1 MIQEINNSWIEEIIL
16 NKPIS
21 IQGSYVIKFSL
32 HKKPL
37 YVQFPQCKI
46 KNGIQKSGKKNYCD
60 LVFSNEDDVFIDW
73 VENLEKYCKKSIF
86 KNKIWFDTDLD
97 EDDIDNF
104 FSDVLKY
111 FKGKFHSMRVHIPSD
126 LGIYDETGQNKILFE
141 NVEENTDA
149 LTIIEVVGIK
159 CSEKNFQI
167 EMEVKQMLLIKPLHL
182 FEKCII
188 KPPPHTQDRG
198 HILVKTEHVLGL
210 QEPVIKEPEPVVKEP
225 EPIIKEDQKT
235 EINLEELI
243 VDEEPIKLKKRND
256 IYQKMYKEAKD
267 KAKMAK
273 KLALMAYLEAKRIKN
288 EYMIDDINDSEN
300 DEEDETV

>member
-1 MIQEINNSWIEEIIL
+1 M
-16 NKPIS
+16 
-21 IQGSYVIKFSL
+21 
-32 HKKPL
+32 
-37 YVQFPQCKI
+37 
-46 KNGIQKSGKKNYCD
+46 
-60 LVFSNEDDVFIDW
+60 
-73 VENLEKYCKKSIF
+73 
-86 KNKIWFDTDLD
+86 
-97 EDDIDNF
+97 
-104 FSDVLKY
+104 
-111 FKGKFHSMRVHIPSD
+111 
-126 LGIYDETGQNKILFE
+126 
-141 NVEENTDA
+141 
-149 LTIIEVVGIK
+149 
-159 CSEKNFQI
+159 
-167 EMEVKQMLLIKPLHL
+167 IKPLHL

-210 QEPVIKEPEPVVKEP
+210 QEPVVKEP

-243 VDEEPIKLKKRND
+243 VDEKPIKLKKRND